1 MWLSTEQGR
10 TPYSRNM
17 WATSGAYICS
27 TAICTHGSFT
37 SCLAAAVTGGGK
49 SKKRLSQIRRSLG

>member
-1 MWLSTEQGR
+1 MWLSTEHGS

-27 TAICTHGSFT
+27 TAILTQGTFT
-37 SCLAAAVTGGGK
+37 SCLATAVTGGG
-49 SKKRLSQIRRSLG
+49 